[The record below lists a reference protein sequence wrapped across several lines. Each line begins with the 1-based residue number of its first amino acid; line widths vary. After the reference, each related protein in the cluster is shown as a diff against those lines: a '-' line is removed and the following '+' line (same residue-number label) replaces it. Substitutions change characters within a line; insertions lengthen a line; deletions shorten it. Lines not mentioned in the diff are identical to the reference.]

1 MLEGAARRLEWLR
14 RGTRERT
21 GKGVKEIA
29 WQTGLELSGTPCP
42 LTLGLAG
49 QCGRHVEASQR
60 WRGVVWDLVE
70 ESRAAPAVF
79 RAQVI
84 VLSSPSHHFSFQGQG
99 AGVKESSDSWG
110 EADKWPQEHCPS
122 HGLPQAD

>member
-49 QCGRHVEASQR
+49 QCGRHVEA
-60 WRGVVWDLVE
+60 
-70 ESRAAPAVF
+70 
-79 RAQVI
+79 
-84 VLSSPSHHFSFQGQG
+84 GQG